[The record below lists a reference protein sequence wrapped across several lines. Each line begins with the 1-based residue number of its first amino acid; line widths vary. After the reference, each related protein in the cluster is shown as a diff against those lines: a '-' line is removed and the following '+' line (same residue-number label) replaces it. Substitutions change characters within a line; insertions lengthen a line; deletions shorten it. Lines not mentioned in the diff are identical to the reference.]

1 MAPFPRRT
9 GAVMTAP
16 ALSPTLELACE
27 LINRPSVTPLDEGC
41 QQLMSQRL
49 AACGFA
55 IEPMHIEDVENFW
68 AIRGNEGPVLCFA
81 GHTDVVPTGPLQAW
95 QNPPFSARIDEQG
108 MLHGRGAADMKG
120 SLAAMVVAVERF
132 TTDHPNHKGQIAF
145 LITSDEEG
153 PAHHGTKAVVERL
166 RERGQRLDWC
176 IVGEPS
182 STSLVGDVVKNGRRG
197 SLGGTLTVRGQQGH
211 VAYPHLAKN
220 PIHLAAPAL
229 AELAAEHWD
238 DGNAFFPP
246 TSFQISNLNA
256 GTGATNVIPGTLEAV
271 FNFRFSTESTVEGLQ
286 QRTAAI
292 LDKHGLDW
300 SVDWALS
307 GLPFLTEPGDLL
319 DGVAKAIRSVT
330 GRETTPSTSGGTSD
344 GRFIATLGTQV
355 VELGPV
361 NATIHQVDEHILASD
376 LDLLT
381 EIYYQT
387 LVNLLAC

>member
-1 MAPFPRRT
+1 
-9 GAVMTAP
+9 MTAA
-16 ALSPTLELACE
+16 ALTPTLELACE

-41 QQLMSQRL
+41 QQLMGERL
-49 AACGFA
+49 AVCGFA
-55 IEPMHIEDVENFW
+55 VEPMHIEEVENFW
-68 AIRGNEGPVLCFA
+68 AIRGSKGPVLCFA

-95 QNPPFSARIDEQG
+95 QNPPFAARIDEHG

-120 SLAAMVVAVERF
+120 SLASMIIAVERF
-132 TTDHPNHKGQIAF
+132 TADYPNHQGQIAF

-182 STSLVGDVVKNGRRG
+182 STALVGDVVKNGRRG
-197 SLGGTLTVRGQQGH
+197 SLGGTLIVRGQQGH

-307 GLPFLTEPGDLL
+307 GLLQLPSSPNRANCSTAWRGQSAASR
-319 DGVAKAIRSVT
+319 GVKPHRPPAAAPRTGASSPPSAPRWSSSGRST
-330 GRETTPSTSGGTSD
+330 RPSTKSTSISSPAISTCSP
-344 GRFIATLGTQV
+344 RSTTR
-355 VELGPV
+355 PW
-361 NATIHQVDEHILASD
+361 
-376 LDLLT
+376 
-381 EIYYQT
+381 
-387 LVNLLAC
+387 

>member
-1 MAPFPRRT
+1 
-9 GAVMTAP
+9 MTAP
-16 ALSPTLELACE
+16 SPTLSATLELACD
-27 LINRPSVTPLDEGC
+27 LIRRPSVTPLDEGC
-41 QQLMSQRL
+41 QELMMRRL
-49 AACGFA
+49 EALGFA
-55 IEPMHIEDVENFW
+55 IEPMRIEAVENFW
-68 AIRGNEGPVLCFA
+68 ASHGEQDGPVLCFA

-95 QNPPFSARIDEQG
+95 QHPPLDALIDQQG
-108 MLHGRGAADMKG
+108 MLCGRGAADMKG
-120 SLAAMVVAVERF
+120 SLAAMIIAVERF
-132 TTDHPNHKGQIAF
+132 VADHPKHKGRIAF

-153 PAHHGTKAVVERL
+153 PAQHGTKAVVERL
-166 RERGQRLDWC
+166 AARGERLDWC

-197 SLGGTLTVRGQQGH
+197 SLGAKLTVRGVQGH

-246 TSFQISNLNA
+246 TSFQVSNLNA
-256 GTGATNVIPGTLEAV
+256 GTGATNVIPGELQAL
-271 FNFRFSTESTVEGLQ
+271 FNFRFSTESTIEGLQ
-286 QRTAAI
+286 KRVEAI
-292 LDKHGLDW
+292 LDKHGLDYH
-300 SVDWALS
+300 VEWALS
-307 GLPFLTEPGDLL
+307 GLPFLTEPGALL
-319 DGVAKAIRSVT
+319 DAVAASIKAVT

-361 NATIHQVDEHILASD
+361 NATIHQINERVLASD
-376 LDLLT
+376 LEVLT

-387 LVNLLAC
+387 LVKLLA